1 MRVCSYAAVIDLILV
16 LLLSGG
22 GMIPFVLRG
31 GLLIGLRGTF
41 HPPSTMIFLLR
52 DSNGLLI
59 ASNLMGDR
67 WAKLSGSS
75 EGDIPPNMRI
85 VGQFLILPKWSSLGM
100 FTQCTLTVNW
110 VDPAA
115 RPVEGASRE
124 ELDQALSDFIDDW
137 EESDGE
143 SNWITEGWRLALK
156 AGQTHWTYINWWCVV
171 HDVLAS
177 AAWISAFAIWP
188 RAKRERAYERGYND
202 YFGPTCSAC
211 GYPREGLA
219 TETCP
224 ECGRV
229 NSMPEILRSAMAP
242 ASDAAKG

>member
-1 MRVCSYAAVIDLILV
+1 MRVCVYAVVIDLILV
-16 LLLSGG
+16 LLFSGG

-31 GLLIGLRGTF
+31 GLFIGLSGTF
-41 HPPSTMIFLLR
+41 HPASTMIFLIR
-52 DSNGLLI
+52 DQSGLLI
-59 ASNLMGDR
+59 ASNLMSDR

-75 EGDIPPNMRI
+75 HGDIPPNMRV
-85 VGQFLILPKWSSLGM
+85 VGQFLILPQSSSLGM

-110 VDPAA
+110 IDPLAC
-115 RPVEGASRE
+115 PVEGASRE
-124 ELDQALSDFIDDW
+124 ELDQALSDFIADL
-137 EESDGE
+137 EESWGG

-156 AGQTHWTYINWWCVV
+156 AGQTHWTYVNWWCVI

-177 AAWISAFAIWP
+177 AAWIGVLVLWP
-188 RAKRERAYERGYND
+188 RARRERAYERAYND
-202 YFGPTCSAC
+202 CFGPKCPAC

-229 NSMPEILRSAMAP
+229 NAMPAILRSGIVP
-242 ASDAAKG
+242 VDEVTNR